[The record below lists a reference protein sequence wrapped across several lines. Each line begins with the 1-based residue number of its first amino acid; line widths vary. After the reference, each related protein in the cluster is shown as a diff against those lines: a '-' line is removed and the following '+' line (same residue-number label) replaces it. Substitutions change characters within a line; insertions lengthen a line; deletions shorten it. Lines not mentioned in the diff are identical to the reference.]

1 MSSRPFLDPPRQSNL
16 IFCLLLHLI
25 AVGVSQGAV
34 LRNILIPLVSVT
46 ASPPWWALHRIKL
59 IQEYKENHNRDSH
72 IFRQLYLLIIS
83 SPSRYYFHPC
93 VHFCEFL
100 SAEIDPLKLWSL
112 RDKFAD
118 IHRSCDDETG
128 AVLAPCCQATAF
140 PTQQPKELQP
150 SIPGKITVLSIP
162 LGA

>member
-1 MSSRPFLDPPRQSNL
+1 MD
-16 IFCLLLHLI
+16 
-25 AVGVSQGAV
+25 VSQGAV
-34 LRNILIPLVSVT
+34 LRSILIPLVSVT
-46 ASPPWWALHRIKL
+46 ASPPWRALHRIKL

-150 SIPGKITVLSIP
+150 SIPGKITALSIP